1 MLMASACVVHVCGR
15 NNSHTSA
22 CSYCC
27 VLQVLRGVSIHI
39 KPGESVA
46 VVGASGSGKST
57 ILKLVTRLY
66 DAVGGAVKVNGVNV
80 KDLTTDSLRAAVAVV
95 PQDTV
100 LFNDTI
106 LQNIRWVKK
115 WQAAAAVTSTWRRCV
130 MNEMLR

>member
-1 MLMASACVVHVCGR
+1 
-15 NNSHTSA
+15 
-22 CSYCC
+22 

-66 DAVGGAVKVNGVNV
+66 DAVGGAVKVNGVYV
-80 KDLTTDSLRAAVAVV
+80 KDLTTESLRAAVAVV

-106 LQNIRWVKK
+106 LQNIRWVDV
-115 WQAAAAVTSTWRRCV
+115 WQAAAAVNSEWG
-130 MNEMLR
+130 LLL

>member
-1 MLMASACVVHVCGR
+1 MS
-15 NNSHTSA
+15 
-22 CSYCC
+22 
-27 VLQVLRGVSIHI
+27 LQVLKGVSFKI

-66 DAVGGAVKVNGVNV
+66 DAAAGQVRVNGVDV
-80 KDLTTDSLRAAVAVV
+80 KDLQTTDLRSAVAVV

-106 LQNIRWVKK
+106 LQNIR
-115 WQAAAAVTSTWRRCV
+115 
-130 MNEMLR
+130 

>member
-1 MLMASACVVHVCGR
+1 LLD
-15 NNSHTSA
+15 
-22 CSYCC
+22 
-27 VLQVLRGVSIHI
+27 VLYVSWQVLRGVSIHI

-106 LQNIRWVKK
+106 LQNIRWVHAKAGSCCSR
-115 WQAAAAVTSTWRRCV
+115 QHMAAACEPHAALTHVKR
-130 MNEMLR
+130 